1 MDTALNLYDQDF
13 YAWTQ
18 EQAKLIKQKVFK
30 RVDIAHLEEELE
42 SMGAS
47 EQRSLESKL
56 TQLMMHMLKL
66 KYQPDYINTKSWI
79 RSIKFQRNDIH
90 RILKKSPSL
99 HAKINEFLS
108 DVYENA
114 ILMAANET
122 GLEEDEC
129 PSICEW
135 SSQQVLDNTF
145 YPI

>member
-1 MDTALNLYDQDF
+1 MSLARNLYDQDF

-18 EQAKLIKQKVFK
+18 EQAKLIKQRVFK
-30 RVDIAHLEEELE
+30 MIDIAHLEEELE

-99 HAKINEFLS
+99 SAKVGEFIN

-114 ILMAANET
+114 VLMAANET
-122 GLEEDEC
+122 GLEENEF
-129 PSICEW
+129 PTICEW
-135 SSQQVLDNTF
+135 GSQQILDSNF
-145 YPI
+145 YPN